1 MTTPASTS
9 VSFLSRPAVA
19 GGWLAVLTLVFCWRC
34 YRTFDIF
41 SNTTDEPAH
50 IACGLEVWQS
60 GRYTLEPQHPPLARV
75 IVALPA
81 YLAGLR
87 QHDFRI
93 WERDDLAFYWRTLG
107 LARMGNLVFAP
118 FLLVGVYWW
127 ARHLYDSAAGLAA
140 ATLVSLCPHLLAH
153 ASLATLDFGSAVT
166 TFLAAY
172 GFWRWSLA
180 RNLRSCLLAAAAFAA
195 AVATK
200 FSALFFLPPLALV
213 FFLIS
218 LRQRP
223 VTGSW
228 SRPAIVRQ
236 SLAFL
241 ETVALLVWGAYLF
254 DFGPL
259 PAISIYAPPR
269 TLGQY
274 YASALEVFVAL
285 HRVPAPAFWR
295 GLADVLAHNSRGHL
309 AYLLGRTS
317 QTGWWFY
324 FPVALAVK
332 TTLPLMLL
340 SLTGLL
346 VAVFRRNGASARGAI
361 YPIAAAAVVLA
372 VSMGGGINI
381 GIRHVLVIFPFLA
394 VAGAVVFFRPAAR
407 GRRLGALGLLL
418 VLWQAAES
426 FHAHPDY
433 LAYFNQI
440 ARGRELNF
448 LADSNLDWGQ
458 DLERLRRDLLSRHV
472 DTVYLAYSGAPAE
485 PPLRRGGVSFF
496 AFDVQPPPAG
506 WVAVSV
512 NRMVGLPDKYP
523 LFWLGGQTPV
533 ARIGKSI
540 LLYHLSE
547 QQRQEMLRRFA
558 PKP

>member
-1 MTTPASTS
+1 MTTPAAAC
-9 VSFLSRPAVA
+9 VPFLGRPAVVSC
-19 GGWLAVLTLVFCWRC
+19 WLALLTLVFCWRG

-41 SNTTDEPAH
+41 SNTADEPAH

-87 QHDFRI
+87 QNDLRI
-93 WERDDLAFYWRTLG
+93 WERDDLAFYWRTLR

-118 FLLVGVYWW
+118 FLLVSVYWW
-127 ARHLYDSAAGLAA
+127 ARHLYDPAAGLAA
-140 ATLVSLCPHLLAH
+140 ATLVSLCPNLLAH
-153 ASLATLDFGSAVT
+153 ASLATLDFGAAVT

-172 GFWRWSLA
+172 CFWRWSLA
-180 RNLRSCLLAAAAFAA
+180 RNLRSCLYAAVAFAA

-200 FSALFFLPPLALV
+200 FSALFFLPPLALA

-223 VTGSW
+223 VTGAWSW
-228 SRPAIVRQ
+228 PAIARQ
-236 SLAFL
+236 GLAFL
-241 ETVALLVWGAYLF
+241 GTVAVLLWAAYLF

-259 PAISIYAPPR
+259 PPIRIYAPPR

-274 YASALEVFVAL
+274 YASALEVYVGS

-295 GLADVLAHNSRGHL
+295 GVADVLGHNSRGHL

-317 QTGWWFY
+317 ETGWWYY
-324 FPVALAVK
+324 FPVALALK
-332 TTLPLMLL
+332 TTLPLLL
-340 SLTGLL
+340 LFLAGLL
-346 VAVFRRNGASARGAI
+346 AARRAI

-372 VSMGGGINI
+372 VSMGSGINI
-381 GIRHVLVIFPFLA
+381 GIRHVFVIFPFLA
-394 VAGAVVFFRPAAR
+394 VAGSVVFFRPAAR
-407 GRRLGALGLLL
+407 GHLLRAFGLVLL
-418 VLWQAAES
+418 LWQAAES
-426 FHAHPDY
+426 FQAHPDY

-440 ARGRELNF
+440 ARGRELDF

-458 DLERLRRDLLSRHV
+458 DLERLRRDLLSRYV
-472 DTVYLAYSGAPAE
+472 DTVYLAYSGVPAE
-485 PPLRRGGVSFF
+485 PPLRRGGVAFF
-496 AFDVQPPPAG
+496 AFDATPPPAG

-512 NRMVGLPDKYP
+512 NRMVGLPDNHP
-523 LFWLGGQTPV
+523 VIWLQDQTAV

-547 QQRQEMLRRFA
+547 QQRQEMLRRFQA
-558 PKP
+558 KP

>member
-1 MTTPASTS
+1 M
-9 VSFLSRPAVA
+9 VSC
-19 GGWLAVLTLVFCWRC
+19 WLAALTVLFCWRC

-41 SNTTDEPAH
+41 SNTADEPAH

-75 IVALPA
+75 ILALPA

-87 QHDFRI
+87 QNDLRI
-93 WERDDLAFYWRTLG
+93 WGRDDLAFYWRTLR
-107 LARMGNLVFAP
+107 LARMGNLFFAP

-127 ARHLYDSAAGLAA
+127 ARDLYDSAAGLAA
-140 ATLVSLCPHLLAH
+140 ATIVGLCPHLLAH
-153 ASLATLDFGSAVT
+153 ASLATLDFGAAVT

-172 GFWRWSLA
+172 CFWRWSLA
-180 RNLRSCLLAAAAFAA
+180 RGLGSCLLAAAAFAV

-200 FSALFFLPPLALV
+200 FSALFFLPPLALA

-218 LRQRP
+218 VRQRP
-223 VTGSW
+223 VTGPW

-236 SLAFL
+236 GLAFL
-241 ETVALLVWGAYLF
+241 GTVALLVWAAYVF

-259 PAISIYAPPR
+259 PAIRIYAPPR

-274 YASALEVFVAL
+274 YASALEVFVGN
-285 HRVPAPAFWR
+285 HRVPAPVFWR
-295 GLADVLAHNSRGHL
+295 GLADVLGHNSRGHL

-317 QTGWWFY
+317 ETGWWYY

-332 TTLPLMLL
+332 TTLPLLL
-340 SLTGLL
+340 LFLVGLL
-346 VAVFRRNGASARGAI
+346 AARRAI
-361 YPIAAAAVVLA
+361 YPIAAAGVVLA
-372 VSMGGGINI
+372 VSMGSGINI

-394 VAGAVVFFRPAAR
+394 VAGAVVFFRPAAPT
-407 GRRLGALGLLL
+407 RLLGGLGLLL

-440 ARGRELNF
+440 ARGRELDF

-458 DLERLRRDLLSRHV
+458 DLERLRRDLRGRHV
-472 DTVYLAYSGAPAE
+472 DTVYLAYSGVPAE
-485 PPLRRGGVSFF
+485 PPLRRGGVAFF
-496 AFDVQPPPAG
+496 AFDASPPPAG

-512 NRMVGLPDKYP
+512 NRIVGLPDNHP
-523 LFWLGGQTPV
+523 VVWLQGQTPV

-547 QQRQEMLRRFA
+547 PQRQEMLRRFEGM
-558 PKP
+558 P